1 MVACYA
7 DGCVLALGHE
17 PEPHQAANGHTWPSV
32 HPRPRKDTHCTRLLD
47 VLADGKPH
55 DHLSLYRLNM
65 IVHSRVSE
73 LRKRGYRIEMRRD
86 GDLYLYRLLNAGLT
100 EREAIAGGPEPDG
113 TCVWPLPLREPEV
126 TEPCCVEPDP
136 WLPPRAHRDAGDHR
150 DAGNYPSPQARG
162 GRALQSSEQL
172 TLTVAA

>member
-1 MVACYA
+1 MVAWYA
-7 DGCVLALGHE
+7 DGCGLALGHE
-17 PEPHQAANGHTWPSV
+17 PSPPQAAHGRTWPSV

-86 GDLYLYRLLNAGLT
+86 GGLYLYRLLHARLT
-100 EREAIAGGPEPDG
+100 EGG
-113 TCVWPLPLREPEV
+113 
-126 TEPCCVEPDP
+126 
-136 WLPPRAHRDAGDHR
+136 
-150 DAGNYPSPQARG
+150 
-162 GRALQSSEQL
+162 
-172 TLTVAA
+172 AAA